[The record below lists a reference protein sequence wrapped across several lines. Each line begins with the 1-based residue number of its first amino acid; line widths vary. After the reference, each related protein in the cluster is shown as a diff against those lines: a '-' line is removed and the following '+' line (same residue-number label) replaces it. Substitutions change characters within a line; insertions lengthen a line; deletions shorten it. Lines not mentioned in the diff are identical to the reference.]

1 VFRAEKARVQGFVDK
16 NTNTVETLKRAIGA
30 VGEGRVYFSEAF
42 REAKL
47 ARHEDP
53 LAFDKVLTDRERVI
67 LTLIGQPMTHDEV
80 AARLKI
86 SSETVE
92 KHRSNILRKLKL
104 QSTAEL
110 VRYAHDHG
118 FTLSAL
124 SERGGRLL
132 P

>member
-1 VFRAEKARVQGFVDK
+1 VYVFLLLADERA
-16 NTNTVETLKRAIGA
+16 
-30 VGEGRVYFSEAF
+30 
-42 REAKL
+42 
-47 ARHEDP
+47 P
-53 LAFDKVLTDRERVI
+53 LRRGV
-67 LTLIGQPMTHDEV
+67 THDEV